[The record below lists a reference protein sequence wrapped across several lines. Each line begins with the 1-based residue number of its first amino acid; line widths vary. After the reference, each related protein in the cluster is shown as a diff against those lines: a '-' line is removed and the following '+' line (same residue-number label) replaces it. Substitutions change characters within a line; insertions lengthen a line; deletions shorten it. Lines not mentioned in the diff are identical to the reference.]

1 MVVLSESYLQHLE
14 RSARAVALTIKIQP
28 KTFKRYPDNSHA
40 GLPSKHQV
48 NIFRKILNKQD
59 PALQYTKEYENGN
72 ESLNFLDINIA
83 NTNTVSKRYVFKVHR
98 KKLLASYI
106 SNQHRVLTLTP
117 SKVYSKVSF
126 TEHTRYVQRNILK
139 KKKKF

>member
-14 RSARAVALTIKIQP
+14 RSARAEALTIKTQP

-98 KKLLASYI
+98 KKLLPSYI

-126 TEHTRYVQRNILK
+126 TEHTRYIQRNILK